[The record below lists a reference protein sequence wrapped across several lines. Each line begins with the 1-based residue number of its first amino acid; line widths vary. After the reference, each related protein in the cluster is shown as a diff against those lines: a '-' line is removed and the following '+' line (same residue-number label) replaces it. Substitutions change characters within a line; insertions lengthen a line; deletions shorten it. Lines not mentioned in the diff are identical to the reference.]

1 MSRGEYQ
8 PSAGLS
14 FLLLFYLDL
23 GISELLSFVF
33 LSSRDCWNIF
43 WYFCLLIATVLR
55 LFAWIL
61 SPLPLP
67 YFRQMSQGKEWL
79 QNFGSSLCGSLIT
92 RVCPLNYWLSQKLCY
107 KWFQKQIYMYFFE
120 KNHTNIRLNAD
131 PGYIFSKCWC
141 MVGRGARLPNVKGL
155 KASEV
160 WERIWLKS
168 QLF

>member
-79 QNFGSSLCGSLIT
+79 QNFGSSLCGSLILGFVPSIT
-92 RVCPLNYWLSQKLCY
+92 GCLKNSVMPLSRCMYVFVLYPTILVVFSRSIVWSIKQLHYRENWVCAWKILNIQ
-107 KWFQKQIYMYFFE
+107 M
-120 KNHTNIRLNAD
+120 
-131 PGYIFSKCWC
+131 
-141 MVGRGARLPNVKGL
+141 
-155 KASEV
+155 
-160 WERIWLKS
+160 
-168 QLF
+168 